1 MVNFIRLLLK
11 LKGYNYLII
20 VTNRLT
26 KFIHLILTMINMI
39 VTQLASLLI
48 GHMIIYYR
56 ML

>member
-48 GHMIIYYR
+48 GHMIMYYR